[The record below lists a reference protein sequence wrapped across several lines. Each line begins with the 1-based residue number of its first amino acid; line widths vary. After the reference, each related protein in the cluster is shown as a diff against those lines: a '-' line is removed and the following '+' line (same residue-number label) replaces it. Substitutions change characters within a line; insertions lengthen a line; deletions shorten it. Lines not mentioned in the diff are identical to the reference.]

1 MSFEKGC
8 KPEKDCMKL
17 VTERMGLV
25 KDCMKSQKDYTT
37 QNESLATAMDTA
49 K

>member
-8 KPEKDCMKL
+8 KPEKDC
-17 VTERMGLV
+17 TTLV
-25 KDCMKSQKDYTT
+25 KDCMNPKKDYKT

>member
-8 KPEKDCMKL
+8 KLVKEYMKPVKDCMKL
-17 VTERMGLV
+17 
-25 KDCMKSQKDYTT
+25 QKDYTT